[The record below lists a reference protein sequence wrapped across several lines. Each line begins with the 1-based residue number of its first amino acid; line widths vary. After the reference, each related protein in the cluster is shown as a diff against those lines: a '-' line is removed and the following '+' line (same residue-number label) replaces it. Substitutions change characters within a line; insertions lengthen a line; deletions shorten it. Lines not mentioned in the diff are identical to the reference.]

1 MEPAAPRELKV
12 AGRRKPASGPE
23 AAAGLLRLVRDL
35 RAGQPFIPRGV
46 YRFRSFE
53 EAQEW
58 SMKMMAR
65 RSSRERPP
73 SKT

>member
-1 MEPAAPRELKV
+1 MDSAPEGIKV
-12 AGRRKPASGPE
+12 VGRRKPASGP
-23 AAAGLLRLVRDL
+23 AAVEGFLRLVRDL

-65 RSSRERPP
+65 RSSHDRPP
-73 SKT
+73 LTT